1 MVLGPPNRMRRE
13 IGLVRAWLLVDSLN
27 RSFRAPVIASQKGG
41 QHGGGAFLTEFGQA
55 VVQHFAW
62 QTVMTTAAHQIVT
75 GAYAMLYRE
84 MDRAQLDAAYNNSAA
99 VPERDAIVAD
109 WAARSARVRREYV
122 GRLEL
127 AYGDTP
133 RERLDLFLAADP
145 KAPTLAFIHGGYWQ
159 MNDKESFAFFA
170 EGLLPLGIN
179 LAVIEYTL
187 APAARLDR
195 IVAEVR
201 RSVRWLAEHLG
212 EHGADA
218 NRLYVAGHSAG
229 GHLTA
234 MTMPLAEVRGGI
246 AISGI
251 YDLEPIRLNYLNE
264 KLGLDAA
271 EAERN
276 SPLRH
281 LPTTAGELVVAYG
294 TRELPE
300 LCRQSI
306 EYGREGTERGLSG
319 RLLPVDEL
327 TTSRYWMRW
336 PDRRAL

>member
-1 MVLGPPNRMRRE
+1 MRRE

-55 VVQHFAW
+55 VVQHFAR
-62 QTVMTTAAHQIVT
+62 QTVMTAAAHQIVT
-75 GAYAMLYRE
+75 GAYAMRYRE
-84 MDRAQLDAAYNNSAA
+84 MDRAQLDAAHNNSAA

-187 APAARLDR
+187 APAARLNR

-251 YDLEPIRLNYLNE
+251 YDLEPIRLNTSTRSWVSMRPRPNATARSGICRRRPVSWSWLTARGNCPNCVASRSSRP
-264 KLGLDAA
+264 GVDRARPFGAPAA
-271 EAERN
+271 
-276 SPLRH
+276 
-281 LPTTAGELVVAYG
+281 
-294 TRELPE
+294 
-300 LCRQSI
+300 
-306 EYGREGTERGLSG
+306 GR
-319 RLLPVDEL
+319 
-327 TTSRYWMRW
+327 
-336 PDRRAL
+336 RR

>member
-1 MVLGPPNRMRRE
+1 
-13 IGLVRAWLLVDSLN
+13 
-27 RSFRAPVIASQKGG
+27 
-41 QHGGGAFLTEFGQA
+41 
-55 VVQHFAW
+55 
-62 QTVMTTAAHQIVT
+62 
-75 GAYAMLYRE
+75 MLYRG

-109 WAARSARVRREYV
+109 WSARSARVRREYA
-122 GRLEL
+122 GHLDL

-159 MNDKESFAFFA
+159 MNDLAKESFAFFA

-195 IVAEVR
+195 IVAEMR
-201 RSVRWLAEHLG
+201 RSVRWLAEHLA
-212 EHGADA
+212 EYDADPT
-218 NRLYVAGHSAG
+218 RLYVAGHSAG

-234 MTMPLAEVRGGI
+234 TTMPLPEVRGGI

-264 KLGLDAA
+264 KLGLDVA

-281 LPTTAGELVVAYG
+281 LPATAGELVVAYG
-294 TRELPE
+294 SRELPE

-306 EYGREGTERGLSG
+306 EHARAWTERGLRG
-319 RLLPVDEL
+319 RLLPVDGADHFTIL
-327 TTSRYWMRW
+327 DALSR
-336 PDRRAL
+336 PEGVLARALLGMLGRELPAGP

>member
-1 MVLGPPNRMRRE
+1 
-13 IGLVRAWLLVDSLN
+13 
-27 RSFRAPVIASQKGG
+27 
-41 QHGGGAFLTEFGQA
+41 
-55 VVQHFAW
+55 
-62 QTVMTTAAHQIVT
+62 
-75 GAYAMLYRE
+75 MLYRG

-109 WAARSARVRREYV
+109 WAARSAKVRREYA
-122 GRLEL
+122 GHLDL
-127 AYGDTP
+127 AYGATP
-133 RERLDLFLAADP
+133 REQLDVFLTAQP

-159 MNDKESFAFFA
+159 MNDKENFAFVA

-195 IVAEVR
+195 IVSEVR

-212 EHGADA
+212 EYGADP

-234 MTMPLAEVRGGI
+234 MTMPLPEVRGGI

-264 KLGLDAA
+264 KLALDVA

-276 SPLRH
+276 CPVQH
-281 LPTTAGELVVAYG
+281 LPATAGELVVAYG

-300 LCRQSI
+300 LCRQSM
-306 EYGREGTERGLSG
+306 EYARAWIERGLPG
-319 RLLPVDEL
+319 RLLPIDRADHFTILNALSRSEGVL
-327 TTSRYWMRW
+327 TQ
-336 PDRRAL
+336 ALLAMLGRKSPADPYP

>member
-1 MVLGPPNRMRRE
+1 
-13 IGLVRAWLLVDSLN
+13 
-27 RSFRAPVIASQKGG
+27 
-41 QHGGGAFLTEFGQA
+41 
-55 VVQHFAW
+55 
-62 QTVMTTAAHQIVT
+62 
-75 GAYAMLYRE
+75 MLYRG

-109 WAARSARVRREYV
+109 WAARSAKVRREYT
-122 GRLEL
+122 GHLDL
-127 AYGDTP
+127 AYGNTP

-145 KAPTLAFIHGGYWQ
+145 QAPTLAFIHGGYWQ
-159 MNDKESFAFFA
+159 INDLVKESFAFFA

-187 APAARLDR
+187 APVARLER

-201 RSVRWLAEHLG
+201 RSVRWLTEHLR
-212 EHGADA
+212 EYGADPD
-218 NRLYVAGHSAG
+218 RLYVAGHSAG

-234 MTMPLAEVRGGI
+234 MTMPLPQVRGGI

-264 KLGLDAA
+264 KLGLDVA

-276 SPLRH
+276 SPVRH
-281 LPTTAGELVVAYG
+281 LPPAAGELVVAYG
-294 TRELPE
+294 SRELPE

-306 EYGREGTERGLSG
+306 EYARAWTERGLPG
-319 RLLPVDEL
+319 HLLPVDSADHFTILDSLARAEGAL
-327 TTSRYWMRW
+327 T
-336 PDRRAL
+336 RALLALLGR